1 MFDVRSLRQTL
12 RLAAE
17 VLLIVFAMKSFA
29 YASHYIPSESMVP
42 TLEVGDRLLVA
53 KWPWGFSRYSLM
65 VDPHASAPTAD
76 GRVFSALPARGDV
89 AVFTHPKSGETMIK
103 RVIGL
108 PGDRIA
114 LHRGRLFINGELV
127 KRTPRETY
135 AYREYKGGVVEVTR
149 YDETLPGGRTHAI
162 IERSDSGF
170 ADAMD
175 EIVVPANHLFMMGD
189 NRDNSAD
196 SRFAQMG
203 VVPVENL
210 QGRADLIGWTLY
222 GCAEEPGL
230 KCGDRRFLSA
240 IE

>member
-1 MFDVRSLRQTL
+1 MFDARSLRQTL
-12 RLAAE
+12 RFVAE
-17 VLLIVFAMKSFA
+17 VVLIVFAMKSFA
-29 YASHYIPSESMVP
+29 YASHFIPSESMVP

-53 KWPWGFSRYSLM
+53 KWPWGFSRHSLM
-65 VDPHASAPTAD
+65 VDPRVSAPTAD
-76 GRVFSALPARGDV
+76 GRVFSALPERGDV

-114 LHRGRLFINGELV
+114 LHRGRLFINGEPV
-127 KRTPRETY
+127 ARTPRETY
-135 AYREYKGGVVEVTR
+135 AYREYRGGVVEVTL

-162 IERSDSGF
+162 VERGDDGF

-175 EIVVPANHLFMMGD
+175 EVIVPANHLFMMGD

-203 VVPVENL
+203 FVPLENL
-210 QGRADLIGWTLY
+210 QGRADLIGWSLHS
-222 GCAEEPGL
+222 CASEPGL
-230 KCGDRRFLSA
+230 TCAGRRYLTA